1 MTRTKLLAAG
11 LIAALGAA
19 TLGAG
24 SARADAAP
32 LAARD
37 AIAGLAEL
45 GPLEAGPR
53 AGREARRSARLAL
66 AMRRDPAVAV
76 IVNLRAIERLYR
88 HENRSAELPGLYAD
102 VLKRTED
109 PLVRNFANYRLARME
124 LREQDAKGAL
134 EALRRNLN
142 ENLARLGTRPA
153 G

>member
-1 MTRTKLLAAG
+1 
-11 LIAALGAA
+11 
-19 TLGAG
+19 
-24 SARADAAP
+24 
-32 LAARD
+32 
-37 AIAGLAEL
+37 
-45 GPLEAGPR
+45 
-53 AGREARRSARLAL
+53 
-66 AMRRDPAVAV
+66 MRRDPAVAV

-88 HENRSAELPGLYAD
+88 QENRSAELPGLYAD